1 MREIIGTEMENVPT
15 VRCGRLH
22 MEAQVAKYFID
33 RMCRREIM
41 LRDYMPRRVMRMWEA
56 MQNSTI
62 IPTVRKE
69 TQ

>member
-1 MREIIGTEMENVPT
+1 MENVPN
-15 VRCGRLH
+15 VRRGRVH

-41 LRDYMPRRVMRMWEA
+41 LRDKIHRRVMRMWEA

-69 TQ
+69 TQQQN